1 MKQPIDLDKYIADLK
16 ARQQQLMEEFDDLT
30 ASLEEI
36 GEQLRM
42 AEQVRASFCI
52 HFKMPISCGL
62 IVDEKL
68 RLKYAQLSIKEMLIR
83 IASES
88 DGILSLPEARQTL
101 VRAGVFKDER
111 NAATSMAPVLNR
123 HDDIFRRIGRGI
135 YMVKPQS
142 LIDQTAEV
150 DSECGHSACLAEVQP
165 IAVVRTT
172 PFFGGI
178 QPSHRFLS
186 VPLIGRDGSTG
197 VSESAGE

>member
-1 MKQPIDLDKYIADLK
+1 MKPPIDLDKYIADLK
-16 ARQQQLMEEFDDLT
+16 ARQQQLMEDFDDLT

-36 GEQLRM
+36 GEQLKM

-52 HFKMPISCGL
+52 HFKMPVSCGV
-62 IVDEKL
+62 IVDERL

-88 DGILSLPEARQTL
+88 DGILSLPEARQIL

-111 NAATSMAPVLNR
+111 NASTSMAPVLNR

-142 LIDQTAEV
+142 PIDQPTEV
-150 DSECGHSACLAEVQP
+150 DAECGHHACLAEVQP

-172 PFFGGI
+172 SFFGGV
-178 QPSHRFLS
+178 QPTHRLLS
-186 VPLIGRDGSTG
+186 VPLIERDGITG
-197 VSESAGE
+197 ASESAGK